1 MLLHRWSA
9 AISILLSSF
18 GSVSAQST
26 SQDSPEPLI
35 RRLDRTEAEG
45 LLHRDS
51 TALRK
56 IWARD
61 FTVNNP
67 RNSIT
72 RGSEEVIALIRNGT
86 IDYSSFVREI
96 ETILF
101 HGKHSDR
108 DGRRNHQAGEQSS
121 LCWTNSAPPLYT
133 LLDEAEWRMAFNG
146 TTCERGMS

>member
-26 SQDSPEPLI
+26 SQDSPETLI
-35 RRLDRTEAEG
+35 RGLDRAEAEG

-51 TALRK
+51 TALRR

-101 HGKHSDR
+101 HGNTVIVTGAETIKPV
-108 DGRRNHQAGEQSS
+108 NK
-121 LCWTNSAPPLYT
+121 LP
-133 LLDEAEWRMAFNG
+133 LLDKQCAAALHTSG
-146 TTCERGMS
+146 